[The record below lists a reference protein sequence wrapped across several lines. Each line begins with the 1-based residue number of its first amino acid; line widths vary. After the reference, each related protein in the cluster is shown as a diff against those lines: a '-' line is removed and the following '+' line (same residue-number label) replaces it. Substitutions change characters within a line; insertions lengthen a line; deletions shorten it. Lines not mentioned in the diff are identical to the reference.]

1 MIDDGI
7 GFQRVPPWQ
16 PVLDMRIG
24 QHIGG
29 VMRNVGGTEGSFG
42 RQRGLE
48 VRVVP
53 RNYEGPRQ
61 RHLLIA
67 VGPDGRHP
75 VKAGAH
81 RAPPLRG

>member
-29 VMRNVGGTEGSFG
+29 VMRNVGGTEGEL
-42 RQRGLE
+42 RQAT
-48 VRVVP
+48 RV
-53 RNYEGPRQ
+53 GSSS
-61 RHLLIA
+61 
-67 VGPDGRHP
+67 
-75 VKAGAH
+75 GAKE
-81 RAPPLRG
+81 L